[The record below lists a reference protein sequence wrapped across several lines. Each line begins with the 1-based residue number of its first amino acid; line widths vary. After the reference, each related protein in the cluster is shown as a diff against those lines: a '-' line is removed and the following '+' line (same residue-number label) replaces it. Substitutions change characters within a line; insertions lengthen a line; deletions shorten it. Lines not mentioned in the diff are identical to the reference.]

1 MTRNEYDELKKG
13 DEIVFVHTNGWFKGF
28 TFLKI
33 YKVLCFYDYVYGIEV
48 EDDVGCIHQ
57 ICRDHVLDAFCTTK
71 NITLNIPDNL
81 EITST
86 EDNTIILSKKITL
99 EEIGDTFVHSSNKSK
114 AEAIAKLL
122 KVMDFLNLESENDEE
137 KKEKWYLIW
146 DKDKDKLFINTGLTG
161 PFYFYSPDDVN
172 RAVTI
177 LGKKT
182 LKEALT

>member
-1 MTRNEYDELKKG
+1 MTRNEYDKLKKG
-13 DEIVFVHTNGWFKGF
+13 DEIVFVHTKGWFKVF

-33 YKVLCFYDYVYGIEV
+33 YKVLGFYDYVYGIEV
-48 EDDVGCIHQ
+48 EDDTGCVHR
-57 ICRDHVLDAFCTTK
+57 ICKDYVLDAFCTTK

-86 EDNTIILSKKITL
+86 EGNTIILSKKITL
-99 EEIGDTFVHSSNKSK
+99 EEIGDTFVHSHNKSK

-137 KKEKWYLIW
+137 KKEKWYLVW
-146 DKDKDKLFINTGLTG
+146 NKDKDKLFINTGLTG